1 MINMFNIF
9 SWLGLKKRSNINI
22 NSMTIN
28 DYYDR
33 LKTIALSLFE
43 WKGLPDSC
51 NSRFLELTLYT
62 YGRAL
67 FIEDPAT
74 GFLNMRCVPSGRL
87 NHYDEPVSYTAYS
100 TIYNREFMRD
110 ECVLIRN
117 NLLEKPTE
125 NTVLLFAIRLTEA
138 ERTID
143 TNIKAQKTPVLIRC
157 DDKDRL
163 TMQNLYKKY
172 DGNEPFILGG
182 KSLNIDG
189 LKVLKTDAPF
199 VADKLQVYKRQI
211 WNEALTFF
219 GVNNANTEKR
229 ERLITDEV
237 KSNEEVIYLNS
248 ESMLL
253 TRQQA
258 AEDINKKYG
267 LNVSVEK
274 RNLSVEEIEEKGEG
288 EDGEIYD

>member
-1 MINMFNIF
+1 MFNIF
-9 SWLGLKKRSNINI
+9 SWLGLKKRDNLDI
-22 NSMTIN
+22 NSLTIN

-33 LKTIALSLFE
+33 LKTISLSLFE
-43 WKGLPDSC
+43 WKGLPESC
-51 NSRFLELTLYT
+51 NPRFLELTLYT

-67 FIEDPAT
+67 FIEDNT
-74 GFLNMRCVPSGRL
+74 MGYLNMRCTPSGQL
-87 NHYDEPVSYTAYS
+87 NNYDEPVSFTAYS
-100 TIYNREFMRD
+100 TIYNREFLRD
-110 ECVLIRN
+110 DCVLIRN

-125 NTVLLFAIRLTEA
+125 TTVLLFSTRLTEA

-143 TNIKAQKTPVLIRC
+143 TNIKAQKTPVIIRC

-163 TMQNLYKKY
+163 TMENLYKKY
-172 DGNEPFILGG
+172 DGNEPFILGA
-182 KSLNIDG
+182 KNLNLDG

-199 VADKLQVYKRQI
+199 VADKLQVYKMQI

-237 KSNEEVIYLNS
+237 KSNEEVIFLNS

-253 TRQQA
+253 TRQIA
-258 AEDINKKYG
+258 AEEINKKYG
-267 LNVSVEK
+267 LNVSVER
-274 RNLSVEEIEEKGEG
+274 RNLANDEIINETPDEEGEG
-288 EDGEIYD
+288 EDE